1 MSDAVDIGINKNSGI
16 QDEDMVLTDLLTPDE
31 AAKILKVNVR
41 TVTNLIRAGELKGVK
56 VGRVWRIREE
66 DLQAFIDEAR
76 GK

>member
-1 MSDAVDIGINKNSGI
+1 MIETKGIGINKNSGI

-41 TVTNLIRAGELKGVK
+41 TVTNLIRAGDLKGVK

-66 DLQAFIDEAR
+66 DLEAFIDQER
-76 GK
+76 RK

>member
-1 MSDAVDIGINKNSGI
+1 MSKTEGIGINKNSGI
-16 QDEDMVLTDLLTPDE
+16 QDEDMVLADLLTPDE

-66 DLQAFIDEAR
+66 DLQAFIDQAR

>member
-1 MSDAVDIGINKNSGI
+1 MSETQGIGINKNSGI

-66 DLQAFIDEAR
+66 DLQAFIDQAR